1 MSREKRKG
9 ELERMLKQ
17 DEHSERNAKENKTRL
32 SKKVNIQQRAMQIG
46 TTKSSTKRKQSTKDL
61 RKKTR

>member
-32 SKKVNIQQRAMQIG
+32 SKKVNIQQRVMQIG

-61 RKKTR
+61 RKKRR